1 MIFSSDNNY
10 AQHLGVAIYSLLYNN
25 KWSEHTVV
33 YIIENLITETNK
45 KKIEKVVS
53 LFNNA
58 EIRWITFDRWKE
70 QLDLSMTWPISLSAY
85 ARLFVDGM
93 LPLEVEKV
101 LYLDCDMIV
110 NASLYELWNLNLN
123 DAVLAAVQDCVSDGI
138 KNAVEVDSTA
148 PYFNSG
154 LLMINLRKW
163 REDKIGERCVNY
175 IYNKKGEVLHHD
187 QGVLNG
193 ILQNK
198 WIRLPLKYNV
208 MTICYILSRKNMMKY
223 YGEHAVYY
231 SKEEIESAK
240 EKPIIIHYTPSF
252 TSRPWIKNC
261 KHPLKYLY
269 WNYLFLTPWK
279 DVEPVRDTASWY
291 VRLINWMFRNFMI

>member
-1 MIFSSDNNY
+1 
-10 AQHLGVAIYSLLYNN
+10 
-25 KWSEHTVV
+25 
-33 YIIENLITETNK
+33 
-45 KKIEKVVS
+45 
-53 LFNNA
+53 
-58 EIRWITFDRWKE
+58 
-70 QLDLSMTWPISLSAY
+70 
-85 ARLFVDGM
+85 
-93 LPLEVEKV
+93 
-101 LYLDCDMIV
+101 
-110 NASLYELWNLNLN
+110 
-123 DAVLAAVQDCVSDGI
+123 SDGI